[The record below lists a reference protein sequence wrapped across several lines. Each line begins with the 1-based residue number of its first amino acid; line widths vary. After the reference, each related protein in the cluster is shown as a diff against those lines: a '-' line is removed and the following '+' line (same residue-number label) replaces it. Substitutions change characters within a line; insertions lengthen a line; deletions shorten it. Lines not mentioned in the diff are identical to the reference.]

1 METDNEKIMETID
14 QESENYKD
22 IYKYSQNRELSWL
35 NFNRRVL
42 EEALDENVP
51 LFERTSFISIFV
63 NNLDEFYMVRVGSL
77 NDISLLKE
85 KTIDNKTGMTVEE
98 QLSAIYE
105 KTAKLFL
112 EKDLIYENV
121 MGKLKKFGVYDLEY
135 KDLSKS
141 DKKKVETY
149 YNSVISPI
157 LSPQIIDSRHP
168 FPFIDNK
175 RLYIVYEFKNS
186 DEKQFG
192 LVAVPNSLPEYL
204 ILESENINYIRTENI
219 IKELAAK
226 SFGDV
231 KLKNSHIINVIRNAD
246 ITVEDDW
253 ADHDLDYRNYMKKIL
268 KKRTRLQAVRLNS
281 DSELGSDLKK
291 FLCKNLNIM
300 ENQVFVTK
308 SPLLMDYIFKIG
320 DYAKE
325 NGLENL
331 FYKTYTPRKSP
342 MLDMDKP
349 LLDQILKKDVLLI
362 YPYEDI
368 GQFIKILQEAADDE
382 RVISIKITIYRLS
395 KNSKIV
401 QSLVRAAENGKEV
414 TAVMELQARFDEENN
429 INYSDL
435 LFESGC
441 NIVYGVTGYKVHS
454 KICQITLKDGEE
466 IKHITQIG
474 TGNYNEKTSKQYT
487 DLSFIT
493 SDEKIGIDGVEF
505 FKNINIGNVNG
516 IYDEL
521 IVSPVSFKQKI
532 MELIDEEIKKKE
544 NGRLFF
550 KFNSLTDKDLIIK
563 LAEASSKGV
572 KIKLIIRG
580 ISCLIPG
587 IAGYT
592 ENIEIRSIVGRYLEH
607 PRIYKFGDENPK
619 IYIGSADLMTRN
631 TERRVEIAVPIHDE
645 KIKQKINDYLDM
657 QWKDNVKSRKI
668 NTDGEYEH
676 FKIEPESEFLISQ
689 DEMMKKAI
697 QEEKIFEDKKTKIE
711 ENSFLSFFKK
721 LKDFFK
727 K

>member
-1 METDNEKIMETID
+1 METDNEKIMEAID

-42 EEALDENVP
+42 EEAIDENVP

-85 KTIDNKTGMTVEE
+85 KTIDNKTGMTIDE

-121 MGKLKKFGVYDLEY
+121 MGKLKKFGVYDLDY

-149 YNSVISPI
+149 YNNVISPI
-157 LSPQIIDSRHP
+157 LSPQIIDLRHP

-175 RLYIVYEFKNS
+175 RLYIVYEFKSS

-204 ILESENINYIRTENI
+204 ILEGENINYIRTENI

-281 DSELGSDLKK
+281 DSELGPDLKK
-291 FLCKNLNIM
+291 FLCKNLNII

-342 MLDMDKP
+342 MLNMDKP

-493 SDEKIGIDGVEF
+493 SYEKIGIDGVEF

-516 IYDEL
+516 IYEEL

-587 IAGYT
+587 ISGYT

-607 PRIYKFGDENPK
+607 PRIYKFGYENPK

-645 KIKQKINDYLDM
+645 KIKQKINDYLDI

-668 NTDGEYEH
+668 NPAGEYEH

-689 DEMMKKAI
+689 DEMMRKAV

-711 ENSFLSFFKK
+711 ENSSLSFFKK
-721 LKDFFK
+721 LKNFFK